1 MCHAYLAWVAGATAR
16 IRVRESMEMWLTF
29 ASPQELQDL
38 MRILLREIGK
48 RSAHPEELTTR

>member
-1 MCHAYLAWVAGATAR
+1 
-16 IRVRESMEMWLTF
+16 MEMWLTF